1 MCAILL
7 LAICLPVSAHPGGT
21 DGAGGH
27 INSAN
32 GEYHYHHG
40 HAAHQHY
47 DMDGDGKK
55 DCPYN
60 YNDASK
66 KNNSS
71 GSSSES
77 GEYIS
82 PTIDPEIMEDLEK
95 ANDEMRALMESIAES
110 DKESDESRKEVEKI
124 TNSTYYQMQKA
135 RSSTKKDVKKKDNS
149 ELDGVVIGII
159 GCIVFLPLIGAVT
172 SKILYW
178 ILAAE
183 FYVEEFLRNLS
194 NKKR

>member
-1 MCAILL
+1 MITVLMCAILIL
-7 LAICLPVSAHPGGT
+7 VICLPVSAHPGGT

-95 ANDEMRALMESIAES
+95 TNDEMRALMESIAEN
-110 DKESDESRKEVEKI
+110 DKEYWESMKKVEEI
-124 TNSTYYQMQKA
+124 EAFRNSPEY
-135 RSSTKKDVKKKDNS
+135 TKYLNEVKKSSRS
-149 ELDGVVIGII
+149 ESEENDYWVIIPLVI
-159 GCIVFLPLIGAVT
+159 MAIPFLWAIFD
-172 SKILYW
+172 KYM
-178 ILAAE
+178 
-183 FYVEEFLRNLS
+183 
-194 NKKR
+194 